1 MSLGLGHGRRTA
13 VTLKGSSWM
22 RTPNA
27 IECHLSYESD
37 FASGRPGVP
46 GRRRSWNRRSWRAT
60 ADEDG
65 TIASPWRYDCV
76 IDCAIRPA
84 ALRRDYNLHHSLVRT
99 GYESATDA
107 GSSALSTMALKDNSF
122 SL

>member
-1 MSLGLGHGRRTA
+1 VDA
-13 VTLKGSSWM
+13 
-22 RTPNA
+22 NA
-27 IECHLSYESD
+27 TECHLSPAKATLFPVGPVCRVVED
-37 FASGRPGVP
+37 RGIGGAGAPRP
-46 GRRRSWNRRSWRAT
+46 T
-60 ADEDG
+60 KMG